1 MATGSLKIKLR
12 PLRLAF
18 LVRPSDK
25 AAIATAIETTSFLW
39 GGAFNPIIPVYH
51 KLPRFWGR
59 DSRRGITARSVLD
72 GYLDAFDPDYVV
84 KVGELESEELK
95 FGHREVVTP
104 LQPSQGLPVI
114 GDSKSNETIPAPF
127 PVAMRQVPWR

>member
-1 MATGSLKIKLR
+1 
-12 PLRLAF
+12 
-18 LVRPSDK
+18 
-25 AAIATAIETTSFLW
+25 
-39 GGAFNPIIPVYH
+39 
-51 KLPRFWGR
+51 
-59 DSRRGITARSVLD
+59 LD